1 MTACCQD
8 QPQKMWTKKLR
19 ILTSFPVALLRR
31 EITTFSVSP
40 SQLDFPVS
48 SSISPQV
55 DQFPQ
60 RYFVRN
66 NLDFSGRFHFC
77 SEAAQKLTCW
87 NCNAVSSTT
96 TPFLVCNACGSVQPV
111 DQSVDYFHIFGL
123 EKKYGIEGEN
133 LERKYKDWQR
143 KLHPDLVHTKS
154 EKEREYAAAQS
165 ARVID
170 AYRTLTDPLSRAI
183 YILKLEGVHVDEE
196 ERIDDLEL
204 LAEIMELRETV
215 EEAANTQA
223 LKQIQGE
230 LYFIGLQIQG
240 KFEQSS
246 ISFANA
252 LQKRKY
258 EEAVA
263 ATQRMTYYKRANE
276 EIVKKL

>member
-1 MTACCQD
+1 
-8 QPQKMWTKKLR
+8 MWTKKLR
-19 ILTSFPVALLRR
+19 TLTSFPVALLRR

-40 SQLDFPVS
+40 SQLHFPVS

-60 RYFVRN
+60 RY
-66 NLDFSGRFHFC
+66 DFSGRFHFC
-77 SEAAQKLTCW
+77 SEAAQKLICW

-96 TPFLVCNACGSVQPV
+96 TPFLVCNACGCVQPV

-154 EKEREYAAAQS
+154 EKEKEYAAEQS
-165 ARVID
+165 ARVIN

-215 EEAANTQA
+215 EEAANSQA

-230 LYFIGLQIQG
+230 IQG

-252 LQKRKY
+252 LQHRKY